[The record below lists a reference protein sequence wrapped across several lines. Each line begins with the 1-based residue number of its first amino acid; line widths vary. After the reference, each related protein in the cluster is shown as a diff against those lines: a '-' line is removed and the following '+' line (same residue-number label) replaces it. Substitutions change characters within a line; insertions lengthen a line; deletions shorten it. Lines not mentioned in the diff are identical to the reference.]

1 MSGPGFDYSFPAA
14 QNQASQNYFVN
25 FLRCDVM
32 AMNRDQLVRDAASR
46 GKYAPLYRHL
56 TGMTGTDWRA
66 SFGEIEKILGFRL
79 PDSARLYRPWW
90 SNQKRGAGHSHALA
104 WQAAGWKTQEVDIEE
119 EVLRFTRREVPSGAD
134 GEVEGW
140 PKFSIDQILP
150 PYDPGPWPEGF
161 SASRN
166 QIYDIDGR

>member
-1 MSGPGFDYSFPAA
+1 MSEPGFDNSFLVA
-14 QNQASQNYFVN
+14 QNKASQNYLAS
-25 FLRCDVM
+25 FLRCVVM
-32 AMNRDQLVRDAASR
+32 AVNRDQLVRDAASR

-104 WQAAGWKTQEVDIEE
+104 WQAAGWKTERVDLEE
-119 EVLRFTRREVPSGAD
+119 EVLRFTRREEASLVEAERPA
-134 GEVEGW
+134 EVL
-140 PKFSIDQILP
+140 DQRNS
-150 PYDPGPWPEGF
+150 
-161 SASRN
+161 SALRPRTLA
-166 QIYDIDGR
+166 GRIQREPQPDLRY